1 MNKLNRLDFTKK
13 IWFSEKFENYYWK
26 SRIQWIVYKKIMWNQ
41 IVKNPQIFRL
51 CNYIIKIKTFITIII
66 KNRINKIDEE
76 RLSSMNSR
84 NNLLTN
90 AKTCGKIDGH
100 CVFSPTIYIWFLFF
114 SYWFVWHSWAEV
126 TIFGQSKC
134 SSLSHYIYWMPL
146 VSYT

>member
-1 MNKLNRLDFTKK
+1 MNQLNRLDFTKK
-13 IWFSEKFENYYWK
+13 KFDFPEKFENYYWK

-100 CVFSPTIYIWFLFF
+100 CVFSLLFTFDFYFFHIGLFGIHEQELPF
-114 SYWFVWHSWAEV
+114 SASQNVQV
-126 TIFGQSKC
+126 
-134 SSLSHYIYWMPL
+134 
-146 VSYT
+146 